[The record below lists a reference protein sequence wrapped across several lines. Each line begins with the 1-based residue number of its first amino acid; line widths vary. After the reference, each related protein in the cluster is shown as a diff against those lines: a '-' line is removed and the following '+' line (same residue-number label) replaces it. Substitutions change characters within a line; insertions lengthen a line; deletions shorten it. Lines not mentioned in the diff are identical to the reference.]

1 MRLLLRSLTTKIIA
15 ESTLEEIIIKASHS
29 LHHASKVAHLTET
42 AHVPHA
48 THISETAHHVVER
61 VSLLLLS
68 LLLAKLLLLLP
79 SMVLLVPEKIRTKL
93 FLKELLCTV
102 KCEIAESKSTTQVS
116 ASSKSFKT
124 AKHLVA
130 HILELKVLTLA
141 HFGSV
146 ESILIILFSF
156 LFIL

>member
-1 MRLLLRSLTTKIIA
+1 MRLLLHSLTTKIIA

-93 FLKELLCTV
+93 VLKELLCTV
-102 KCEIAESKSTTQVS
+102 KCEIAESKITTQVS

-124 AKHLVA
+124 KLVA